1 MAGMEGTGPVLDNPE
16 ENRCV
21 AATGTGPATRGR
33 TVDFL
38 GVRVDVLDTAAL
50 RDRVLALATGD
61 RPRKVMYVNAD
72 CMLIARENFAYRDAL
87 NRADLVYA
95 DGIGV
100 VWGARLWG
108 HDLPGRSTGADF
120 MPGFC
125 RAFADRGL
133 RLFLLGARQGVA
145 EEAARRLR
153 GQAPGLQVV
162 GTHHGYFRPE
172 ESREIIR
179 EINRCR
185 PHILL
190 VGMGAPGQE
199 LWIDRHGDRLEVP
212 VLWGVG
218 GLFDFLSGR
227 TRRGPQWLLDHGF
240 EWLCRLLVEPR
251 RLWRRYLIGN
261 VKFVVYVLW
270 QRYAARDRDG

>member
-1 MAGMEGTGPVLDNPE
+1 MKRDAADTTFPAAAGAE
-16 ENRCV
+16 
-21 AATGTGPATRGR
+21 PAVCRQTI
-33 TVDFL
+33 DFL
-38 GVRVDVLDTAAL
+38 GIRVDVLDTGGL
-50 RDRVLALATGD
+50 CDRVLALARQEGPH
-61 RPRKVMYVNAD
+61 RVMYVNAD
-72 CMLIARENFAYRDAL
+72 CMLIARHNRAYRQAL

-120 MPGFC
+120 MPAFC
-125 RAFADRGL
+125 RVFAGHGI
-133 RLFLLGARQGVA
+133 RLFLLGAREGVA
-145 EEAARRLR
+145 DAAARRLVA
-153 GQAPGLQVV
+153 QAPGLQVV
-162 GTHHGYFRPE
+162 GTHHGYFRPD
-172 ESREIIR
+172 ESEKIV
-179 EINRCR
+179 EQVNRLR

-190 VGMGAPGQE
+190 VGMGAPCQE
-199 LWIDRHGDRLEVP
+199 LWIERYSESLRVP

-261 VKFVVYVLW
+261 MQFVYYILR
-270 QRYAARDRDG
+270 QRYLARDRDG